1 MHGSQGIATSLSKEY
16 FRWMDFKQRRVT
28 DARTLRAMAHPLRI
42 AIAEQL
48 TVHGAMTATEVG
60 DRLDE
65 SPANCSWHLRKLAEY
80 GFVEEAEGGTGR
92 QRPWQMTHLGM
103 TWGDEEDGPLG
114 VDVQLAGRALTEV
127 MVNRELGRLLESQAR
142 GPGEPVEWRK
152 AANAT
157 QSMVWLTAEELDA
170 ANNAVREVL
179 MAQWDRHANPELRPA
194 GSRLCALVS
203 WGVPTYGLAD
213 ETPAGEG

>member
-1 MHGSQGIATSLSKEY
+1 
-16 FRWMDFKQRRVT
+16 
-28 DARTLRAMAHPLRI
+28 MAHPLRI
-42 AIAEQL
+42 AIIEQL
-48 TVHGAMTATEVG
+48 TVHGAMTATELG

-80 GFVEEAEGGTGR
+80 GYVEEAEGGTGR

-103 TWGDEEDGPLG
+103 TWGDEKNGPLG
-114 VDVQLAGRALTEV
+114 VELRLAGRALTEV
-127 MVNRELGRLLESQAR
+127 MVNRELERLLESQVRA
-142 GPGEPVEWRK
+142 PEEPVEWRK

-157 QSMVWLTAEELDA
+157 QSMVWLTADELDA

-179 MAQWDRHANPELRPA
+179 MAHWDRHQNPELRPA
-194 GSRLCALVS
+194 GSRLCALVG

-213 ETPAGEG
+213 ETPADQAAPDETVG